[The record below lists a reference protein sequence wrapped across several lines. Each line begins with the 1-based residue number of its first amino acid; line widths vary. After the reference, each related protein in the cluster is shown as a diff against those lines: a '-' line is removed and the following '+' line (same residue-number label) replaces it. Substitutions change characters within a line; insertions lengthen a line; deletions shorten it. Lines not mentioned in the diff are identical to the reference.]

1 MSLKSAQEI
10 KIIFF
15 LVVIMTFTVQCSG
28 NKNSSNTNNADSTDA
43 GSLSSLEFVKTM
55 GAGWNLGNTLDAH
68 WNRAR
73 PWISNPSP
81 AQIETLWGNPVTTK
95 AMINFLKEEGFTTI
109 RIPVTWY
116 IFTGQAPDYII
127 DSRWMDR
134 VQEVVDY
141 VIDNGMFCI
150 LNAHH
155 EDYVSGSNYENG
167 WFRLYDREEDRALDD
182 SEKERINS
190 RFAKIWAQIAERFK
204 NYSEYLIFE
213 GINEPRTEG
222 LNNISYQMYE
232 EQNRF
237 LNELL
242 QTFINTVRDS
252 GGKNYDRHLM
262 VTPYFA
268 SVGMSLSDS
277 DGRIRSFLDRNARKL
292 RVTDPRDRL
301 IVSLHYYEPWGFV
314 TAPDDSQWHSWYFD
328 MDVGSVSSNINN
340 VYRII
345 RENFIL
351 YGIPVIM
358 GETGAI
364 RRIMPDGNS
373 NDAERVKWAQYYIS
387 GLKQMGVPVII
398 WDDGGMFK
406 LFDRSALRWEYPEIA
421 AAIVN
426 ASK

>member
-1 MSLKSAQEI
+1 MLFKSAKEI
-10 KIIFF
+10 KLIFF
-15 LVVIMTFTVQCSG
+15 LIIIGAFTVQCSG
-28 NKNSSNTNNADSTDA
+28 NKNSNNADNGNSADIN
-43 GSLSSLEFVKTM
+43 SLSSLEFVKTM

-68 WNRAR
+68 WGQAR
-73 PWISNPSP
+73 PWLSSVTPER
-81 AQIETLWGNPVTTK
+81 QETLWGNPVTTK
-95 AMINFLKEEGFTTI
+95 AMIDFLKQAGFTTV

-116 IFTGQAPDYII
+116 IFTGPAPDYII

-141 VIDNGMFCI
+141 VIDNGMYCI

-155 EDYVSGSNYENG
+155 EDYLSGSNYENG
-167 WFRLYDREEDRALDD
+167 WVRLYNREENRALND
-182 SEKERINS
+182 SEKAEINS
-190 RFAKIWAQIAERFK
+190 RFEKIWTQIAQRFK
-204 NYSEYLIFE
+204 DYSVYLIFE

-222 LNNISYQMYE
+222 LDNISYQLYE
-232 EQNRF
+232 EQGRF

-242 QTFINTVRDS
+242 QTFVNTVRES
-252 GGKNYDRHLM
+252 GGKNADRHLM
-262 VTPYFA
+262 ITPYYA
-268 SVGMSLSDS
+268 SVGMSTTDR
-277 DGRIRSFLDRNARKL
+277 DGRIRGFIDTNTRKL
-292 RVTDPRDRL
+292 RVTDLRDRL

-314 TAPDDSQWHSWYFD
+314 TAPEDSQWHSWYFD
-328 MDVGSVSSNINN
+328 MSVGSVSSNINN

-345 RENFIL
+345 RDNFVT

-364 RRIMPDGNS
+364 RRNMPDGSS
-373 NDAERVKWAQYYIS
+373 NEAERVKWAQYYIA

-406 LFDRSALRWEYPEIA
+406 LFDRAGLKWEYPDLA